1 MATSSSFPLAVD
13 ISLGFCKQ
21 QCFLQNV
28 ETFLPFSFPT
38 ACQEAKVFGNVD
50 SKGKQVM

>member
-1 MATSSSFPLAVD
+1 MSSSSPFPLAVD
-13 ISLGFCKQ
+13 VSVRLCKEP
-21 QCFLQNV
+21 CFLQNV

-38 ACQEAKVFGNVD
+38 ARQGAKVLGNVN